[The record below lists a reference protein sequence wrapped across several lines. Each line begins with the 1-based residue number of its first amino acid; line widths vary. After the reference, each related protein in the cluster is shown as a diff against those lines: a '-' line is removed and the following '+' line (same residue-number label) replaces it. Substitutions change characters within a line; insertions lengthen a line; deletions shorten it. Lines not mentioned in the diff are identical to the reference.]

1 MFLMVLKRILLSFFL
16 FLFIF
21 VTTTFAKEKPQV
33 VFINQVRGEE
43 CCSVGSLRNLQI
55 QVEAFEKYQITSFFV
70 LRYDALTNKNYI
82 NYLKKEAD
90 KFPNI
95 INIGLLIEVT
105 PQLAKD
111 SRVHYH
117 DTVDHWF
124 EAQNVFTIGYKKEDR
139 KKIIDHL
146 LKTFKIKF
154 GQFPELTSAW
164 LIDTDS
170 LNYLH
175 QKYGVVAHQ
184 ITREQWGIDS
194 YTLYGGPPHYPYPAS
209 RNWAFIPDFSQEN
222 PILMLRQ
229 TVTDPLYNYG
239 EIKKSFTSQPND
251 YINSGLDFNYF
262 QELINQA
269 LFDQKTTGFALLGLE
284 NSNEL
289 KYQEEYLRQIEYV
302 NELKKE
308 VTFPNLKVLSNFWLR
323 QRTTYY
329 QGKDLINDS
338 STKVEFITTPDNRTR
353 QIKSNGKTYTTDY
366 RYFDTDLT
374 DPYNDYVAKKY
385 GFWIV
390 PFAVDYSHLYK
401 PESIFPETKNDLQ
414 IGKQPDLKINKISAE
429 QFDKTRQEHYPYY
442 LPEPIE
448 RNIDRSKSKVKID
461 IKKTIILEF
470 LAKDK
475 YGYPANI
482 SYPLEIE
489 TNPQIRS
496 MQYQPDSAKHVF
508 TFANDKLNFLKITLV
523 SNKKIVKEILLFP
536 GILPFL
542 NIVW

>member
-1 MFLMVLKRILLSFFL
+1 MVFKRIFLSLFFFL
-16 FLFIF
+16 FLF
-21 VTTTFAKEKPQV
+21 VSTTFAKEKPHV

-43 CCSVGSLRNLQI
+43 CCSVGSLGNLQI
-55 QVEAFEKYQITSFFV
+55 QVAAFEKYQIPSFFA

-82 NYLKKEAD
+82 DYLKKETD

-111 SRVHYH
+111 SGVQYH

-124 EAQNVFTIGYKKEDR
+124 EAQNVFTIGYRKEDR
-139 KKIIDHL
+139 KKIIDRL

-154 GQFPELTSAW
+154 GQYPKLTSAW

-170 LNYLH
+170 LNYLY

-209 RNWAFIPDFSQEN
+209 QNWAFIPDFSQEN

-289 KYQEEYLRQIEYV
+289 KYQEEYLRQIEYI

-308 VTFPNLKVLSNFWLR
+308 VTFPNLKELSDFWFR

-329 QGKDLINDS
+329 QGKDLINNS
-338 STKVEFITTPDNRTR
+338 SIQAEFITTPDHRIR

-366 RYFDTDLT
+366 RYFDTGLT

-390 PFAVDYSHLYK
+390 PFAVDYSHFYK

-414 IGKQPDLKINKISAE
+414 IGKQPDLKINKINAE
-429 QFDKTRQEHYPYY
+429 QFNKTRQEHYPYY
-442 LPEPIE
+442 LPQPIE
-448 RNIDRSKSKVKID
+448 RDIDRSKSKVKID

-482 SYPLEIE
+482 SYPLKIE
-489 TNPQIRS
+489 ADPQIRS

-508 TFANDKLNFLKITLV
+508 TIANDKLNSLKITLL
-523 SNKKIVKEILLFP
+523 SNKKIVKEIWLFP
-536 GILPFL
+536 HFLPSL
-542 NIVW
+542 KIYW